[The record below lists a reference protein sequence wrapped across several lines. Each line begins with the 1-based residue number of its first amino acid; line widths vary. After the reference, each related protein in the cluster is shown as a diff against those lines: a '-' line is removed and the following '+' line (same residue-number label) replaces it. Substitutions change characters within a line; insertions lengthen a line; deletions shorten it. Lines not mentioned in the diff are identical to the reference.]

1 MRRSVSRIT
10 RQARSTST
18 TRTVDPRRSS
28 GVGAIGLGG
37 VKGTRLVP
45 GSGRHLHRIN
55 EFAPDSGTR
64 HLAQYIGGNG
74 ESCPEQA
81 QETPAV
87 RTGRGLGAERVQT
100 QKTCERA
107 ATAAGNAGT

>member
-1 MRRSVSRIT
+1 MRKSVSRIT
-10 RQARSTST
+10 RQARSSST
-18 TRTVDPRRSS
+18 TSTVDPRRSS

-37 VKGTRLVP
+37 VNGTGLGP
-45 GSGRHLHRIN
+45 GSGRHLHRLN

-74 ESCPEQA
+74 EYCSEQA

-87 RTGRGLGAERVQT
+87 RTNRGVEADWVETLKIGE
-100 QKTCERA
+100 
-107 ATAAGNAGT
+107 